1 MALIYRPNE
10 NSTWRLKL
18 SKILASNKPIFFIKL
33 ETTGLDAK
41 GDDICQIRVL
51 KTEFRAGELVIIDE
65 FNEFIKTD
73 KLSVEITKINRITEE
88 ILAKKGKVLTEVF
101 AKLNTF
107 LGKEVNLVSFSVAN
121 FIGPFLTEAEKRTG
135 MKLNIA
141 NTLDLYQM
149 SLSLVLVSK
158 YAKSYGH
165 SKLGAALKVVST
177 DTLGSYVDMFNK
189 MYKLVP
195 KGTYNSFNKFVKS
208 VKLWK
213 NKGVSYLY
221 IDTEYGIVRLNALT
235 GFFEEDSE
243 GFFSQIDMDAFSE
256 YLCKKRNVENIRGFI
271 EISSIE

>member
-10 NSTWRLKL
+10 NSTWRVKL
-18 SKILASNKPIFFIKL
+18 SKILASNKPVFFIKL

-41 GDDICQIRVL
+41 GDDICRIRVL
-51 KTEFRAGELVIIDE
+51 KTEFRSGELVIIDE

-73 KLSVEITKINRITEE
+73 KLSAEITKINGITEE
-88 ILAKKGKVLTEVF
+88 ILAKRGKALTEVF

-135 MKLNIA
+135 IKLNIA

-165 SKLGAALKVVST
+165 SKLGATLKVVST
-177 DTLGSYVDMFNK
+177 DVLGSYVDMFNK

-195 KGTYNSFNKFVKS
+195 KGTYNTFNKFVKS

-221 IDTEYGIVRLNALT
+221 IDTEYGIVRLNVLT
-235 GFFEEDSE
+235 GFFEEDTK

-256 YLCKKRNVENIRGFI
+256 YLCKKRKVENLRGFI
-271 EISSIE
+271 DFYVR